1 MIRSVQ
7 PSLFTRVLTASLAR
21 SVLII
26 TGLTA
31 FFLWSYS
38 HDLQRQLA
46 RRAAAL
52 ADFLAGQSQFAML
65 VGDEQELERIARNA
79 IASDQVQFVE
89 FRDGSSGRPVLV
101 SRPESQPR
109 GRLIEVTRQVLSPRQ
124 EGGIERESGDASP
137 AHLGTVR
144 LGFSTENERA
154 SQTRIGW
161 LIAAMATVFLL
172 AAAAIQTWQLR
183 SLLRPLQLLIDST
196 AQAAEG
202 GLNGR
207 VAVVRRDEVGRLAMA
222 FNAMLE
228 RLGQTLVSK
237 EAAEEAN
244 AAKGRFMATMSHELR
259 TPLNAVIGYS
269 QLLRETCAERGIE
282 GIAEDLERIERAGV
296 NLLQMVNQIL
306 DYSRAEADRIRLHAE
321 PFDVRQAVQDVV
333 ASVGPLAARNR
344 NRVEVEMDG
353 GPLEVLTDEM
363 RFRQSLLNL
372 VANACKFTWDGN
384 VRVELRHERKNDEDW
399 IAVNVRDTG
408 IGISPD
414 QRVKLFQAFAQGD
427 SSTTRK
433 YGGTGLGL
441 AISQKLCRLMGG
453 EISVVSELG
462 KGSNFLM
469 RIPARMRAPRK
480 EPDTYGKT
488 LAGRG

>member
-1 MIRSVQ
+1 MRALQ
-7 PSLFTRVLTASLAR
+7 PSLLTRVLSASLAR
-21 SVLII
+21 SALSI

-38 HDLQRQLA
+38 HDLQRQVLQ
-46 RRAAAL
+46 RAGAL
-52 ADFLAGQSQFAML
+52 ADFLAAQSQFAML
-65 VGDEQELERIARNA
+65 VGDTQELERIARNA
-79 IASDQVQFVE
+79 IASNQVQFVE
-89 FRDGSSGRPVLV
+89 FCDAQTARPLLV
-101 SRPESQPR
+101 SRPGAPPP
-109 GRLIEVTRQVLSPRQ
+109 GRLVEVTRRVVPPHQ
-124 EGGIERESGDASP
+124 EGGVGWESGDPSP
-137 AHLGTVR
+137 APLGTVR

-154 SQTRIGW
+154 SQARIGW
-161 LIAAMATVFLL
+161 LIAAMAAVFLL
-172 AAAAIQTWQLR
+172 AAAAVQIWQLR

-196 AQAAEG
+196 ARVAEG
-202 GLNGR
+202 DLNGR
-207 VAVVRRDEVGRLAMA
+207 VKVVRRDEVGRLAMA

-228 RLGQTLVSK
+228 RLGETLVSK

-244 AAKGRFMATMSHELR
+244 AAKGRFLATMSHELR

-269 QLLRETCAERGIE
+269 QLLRDTCAERGIE
-282 GIAEDLERIERAGV
+282 GLTEDLERIERSGTH
-296 NLLQMVNQIL
+296 LLQMVNQIL
-306 DYSRAEADRIRLHAE
+306 DFSKAEADRMRLHAE
-321 PFDVRQAVQDVV
+321 PFDVRHTVQDVV
-333 ASVGPLAARNR
+333 ASVGPLAAKNG
-344 NRVEVEMDG
+344 NRVEVRMDG

-372 VANACKFTWDGN
+372 VANACKFTRNGD
-384 VRVELRHERKNDEDW
+384 VQVELRRERTGSEDW

-408 IGISPD
+408 IGISPE
-414 QRVKLFQAFAQGD
+414 QQLHLFQAFTQGD

-469 RIPARMRAPRK
+469 RIPARMRPSRK
-480 EPDTYGKT
+480 QPDTYDKA